1 MISYSGK
8 EGEETMFKRKG
19 WKISI
24 FRIREVM
31 KHTTSPD
38 KGAFVDER
46 QILGNISWPVNVE
59 SRLKSGVP
67 VLVYLVDMKIAYDHV
82 DWTSFNNLT

>member
-19 WKISI
+19 RKISI

-31 KHTTSPD
+31 KHTISPYI
-38 KGAFVDER
+38 GAFVDER
-46 QILGNISWPVNVE
+46 QILGNIS
-59 SRLKSGVP
+59 
-67 VLVYLVDMKIAYDHV
+67 
-82 DWTSFNNLT
+82 